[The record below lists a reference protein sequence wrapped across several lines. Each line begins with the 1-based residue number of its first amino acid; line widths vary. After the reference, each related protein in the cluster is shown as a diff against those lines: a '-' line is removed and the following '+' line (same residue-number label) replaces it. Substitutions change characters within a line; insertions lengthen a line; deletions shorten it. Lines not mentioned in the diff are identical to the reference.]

1 MSSYIPPSRATPTE
15 IISTS
20 LFSEC
25 SLMKLC
31 IGKEGVYPQTGKIRT
46 IFWKLS
52 KSMSNGE
59 MRGSFSSSCPLS
71 RYKRYRVPRS

>member
-31 IGKEGVYPQTGKIRT
+31 IGKAGVYSQTGKIW
-46 IFWKLS
+46 IFLKL
-52 KSMSNGE
+52 M
-59 MRGSFSSSCPLS
+59 
-71 RYKRYRVPRS
+71 

>member
-31 IGKEGVYPQTGKIRT
+31 IGKAGVYPQTGKIRT

-59 MRGSFSSSCPLS
+59 MRGSFFFFLSSLAL
-71 RYKRYRVPRS
+71 

>member
-1 MSSYIPPSRATPTE
+1 MDVFIHFPSRATPTE

-31 IGKEGVYPQTGKIRT
+31 IGKAGVYSQTGKIRT

-59 MRGSFSSSCPLS
+59 MRGSFFFFLSSLAL
-71 RYKRYRVPRS
+71 